1 MRGVTEPRAATTELA
16 AALRA
21 LHQRLLAVTQK
32 NFEKLNGRVAGPGQL
47 LQLVVHDSLF
57 AWLRPLS
64 QQIAVV
70 DELAA
75 AEELA
80 PSDLETA
87 VAETLALLDQEGP
100 FRATYL
106 VYLQAEP
113 DVVMAHAALRRLLV
127 RFARG
132 PKAPS

>member
-1 MRGVTEPRAATTELA
+1 VRDSRVALTELA

-21 LHQRLLAVTQK
+21 LHQRLLAVTQR

-47 LQLVVHDSLF
+47 LQLVVHDQLF

-64 QQIAVV
+64 QQIAAV
-70 DELAA
+70 DELMA

-80 PSDLETA
+80 PSDVETA
-87 VAETLALLDQEGP
+87 VAGTLALLDQEGP
-100 FRATYL
+100 FRGTYL

-113 DVVMAHAALRRLLV
+113 DVVLAHAALRRLLV
-127 RFARG
+127 RFGRG
-132 PKAPS
+132 PRVPS